1 MRMEFVDVFG
11 QEIII
16 HEDFSISYD
25 VTTGRSYGDRVEEV
39 VFRRK
44 NMGGYA
50 PAPSNTA
57 GSDEDEEDIVTGET
71 YGELPTKAKLEAMR
85 TDLHLQ
91 GRFKEFEIIED

>member
-1 MRMEFVDVFG
+1 MRMEFVDVFE

-16 HEDFSISYD
+16 HEDFSISYEL
-25 VTTGRSYGDRVEEV
+25 TEGSWYKDRVEDV

-44 NMGGYA
+44 GMGGYA

-57 GSDEDEEDIVTGET
+57 GSDEDNEEIVTGET
-71 YGELPTKAKLEAMR
+71 YGELSVENKLKAMR

-91 GRFKEFEIIED
+91 GRFKEFEIIDD